1 MSPEAEP
8 AILFPARA
16 GQAVRVDSLA
26 EEQAYLSAYP
36 SAFGPWEVVSQT
48 LSTRDGH
55 ATDRLVVCAGAGA
68 GSVVE
73 TEVLFDVSSF
83 VGTPGLTRLGGFTTE
98 FLDRLTHGALEFARS
113 NVPLHPGTLPRFPVP
128 SAHYPGR
135 VDVPLALLAVDAGRR
150 GLFAPPLVV
159 TLDYPGGAPFG
170 VGDFPGFRPADWP
183 PPRLGDWPPPAVAAL
198 DRVRL
203 QGTIAR
209 FSGCVT
215 RLLDAWLGGADY
227 AHSSDDVAEA
237 FALLA
242 VLDLPAML
250 EIYERL
256 NAAYVGWL
264 SDAGRGSGPASGSG
278 G

>member
-1 MSPEAEP
+1 M
-8 AILFPARA
+8 
-16 GQAVRVDSLA
+16 RVDSLA
-26 EEQAYLSAYP
+26 EERAYLDAYP
-36 SAFGPWEVVSQT
+36 SALGPWEVVSQT
-48 LSTRDGH
+48 LSTRNGR
-55 ATDRLVVCAGAGA
+55 ATDRLVVRAGSGE

-73 TEVLFDVSSF
+73 AEVLFDVSSF

-98 FLDRLTHGALEFARS
+98 FLDRLTRGALEFARE
-113 NVPLHPGTLPRFPVP
+113 NVPLHPGSLPRFPVP

-159 TLDYPGGAPFG
+159 TLDYPSGAPYG

-183 PPRLGDWPPPAVAAL
+183 PPRLGDWPPPRVAAL
-198 DRVRL
+198 DRVTL
-203 QGTIAR
+203 QGTVAR

-215 RLLDAWLGGADY
+215 RLLDAWLGGANDP
-227 AHSSDDVAEA
+227 HSADDATEA

-242 VLDLPAML
+242 VLEPPAML
-250 EIYERL
+250 DVYERL
-256 NAAYVGWL
+256 NVAYVGWL
-264 SDAGRGSGPASGSG
+264 SDAGSGPGAASGSG